1 MYQRLL
7 LFISL
12 MITTIVL
19 MQLRAMQMQCLIVV
33 ELRRMKSQKIASSYL
48 GLGWISV
55 KLKPI
60 WSPPINLEEALQRR
74 LTWPVS
80 NKISFIHWTSLNHKS
95 DQSWVQSGGSDH
107 GFVSMFKSQ
116 SLCPSSKV
124 APLTEHKHD
133 NSWRKS
139 QLILRSNQY
148 PLEKQA
154 S

>member
-1 MYQRLL
+1 MLAALL
-7 LFISL
+7 LLYYSIVATEGHANAMFDCRRTSQYEISKDCLLISGSWLDFCEIETNLISSNQSWRSTSKKTYLASFKQNFI
-12 MITTIVL
+12 V
-19 MQLRAMQMQCLIVV
+19 
-33 ELRRMKSQKIASSYL
+33 
-48 GLGWISV
+48 
-55 KLKPI
+55 
-60 WSPPINLEEALQRR
+60 
-74 LTWPVS
+74 
-80 NKISFIHWTSLNHKS
+80 HWTSLNHKS
-95 DQSWVQSGGSDH
+95 DQSWVQSGVSDH

-154 S
+154 C